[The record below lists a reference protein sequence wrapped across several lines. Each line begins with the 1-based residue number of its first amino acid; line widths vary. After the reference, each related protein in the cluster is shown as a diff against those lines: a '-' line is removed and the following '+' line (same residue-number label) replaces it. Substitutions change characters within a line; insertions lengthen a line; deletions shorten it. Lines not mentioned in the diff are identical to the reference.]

1 MSSAFGNMKKS
12 RMGFDQLAKKF
23 ESDKQGGGS
32 NQKDERLFYPQ
43 LDENKNGQ
51 AVIRFLPP
59 SEGEES
65 PWVKIYSHGFKGPSG
80 QWYIEECPTTVNQ
93 ECPVCAANSVLWNS
107 GIESDKTIVRERK
120 RRMQYIANVLVVE
133 DKKNPER
140 EGKVMLFKF
149 GAKIFDKLKTAMYPE
164 FDGEVALNP
173 FDFWEGANFKLRIR
187 KVDGNV
193 NYDKSEFADTTPVAK
208 TDKAIETIWA
218 DQYKLSEFLDTT
230 SDRFKSFE
238 ALEKQLARALGLR
251 ASTSTAAQESAAAT
265 EAEEAPENAPVNEA
279 PKTQTAMPAQG
290 ESDDAMDFFR
300 KMADAG

>member
-1 MSSAFGNMKKS
+1 
-12 RMGFDQLAKKF
+12 
-23 ESDKQGGGS
+23 
-32 NQKDERLFYPQ
+32 
-43 LDENKNGQ
+43 
-51 AVIRFLPP
+51 
-59 SEGEES
+59 
-65 PWVKIYSHGFKGPSG
+65 
-80 QWYIEECPTTVNQ
+80 
-93 ECPVCAANSVLWNS
+93 
-107 GIESDKTIVRERK
+107 VRERK